1 MREIAA
7 TSRDVIVIGA
17 GISGLTAAWRLKQA
31 GVDVCVLE
39 SEHEVGGAMR
49 TERRDG
55 FLLEKG
61 PFNVIV
67 RDGAFEQLLKDL
79 GDEIEVIEASRSA
92 ARARYVLHD
101 DRLCKVPSNPLDLVT
116 TPLLTLGGKARLV
129 RGLVASRRPSSDD
142 ESIDNATR
150 RRFGPE
156 VADRLVSALCVGIFA
171 AESRELSLSACL
183 PSAAEIDTQSRSP
196 LGFMIARRF
205 RQRRNDAR
213 PRRWRGLVS
222 FRQGLGELPKI
233 LAAQLGQAL
242 FTSCRAL
249 SIRKVIRGY
258 EISCSI
264 KGGTGPTFR
273 TDQLVLAVP
282 KSATATMLGD
292 VAPEICE
299 QIKAIP
305 SSGLIV
311 LNLGFERRHV
321 GHPLDG
327 YGFLVPA
334 TSASFPLLGVLWAD
348 SVFEHH
354 APPKHRLLRVFMG
367 GSRRP
372 GMVTMSDKEL
382 VDIAFTALRDLLR
395 LTSEP
400 VLIDVC
406 RWPDAIPQY
415 RPGHV
420 QRVAQINQQ
429 LQHYPGLH
437 LIGNY
442 LDGISINDCV
452 RTASRAAS
460 EIARHIQATK
470 QSHQHQETND
480 YCAATRQAIAATS
493 SSS

>member
-1 MREIAA
+1 MTEMTA

-31 GVDVCVLE
+31 GIDVCVLE
-39 SEHEVGGAMR
+39 SEHDVGGAMR

-67 RDGAFEQLLKDL
+67 RDEAFERLLKDL
-79 GDEIEVIEASRSA
+79 GHEIEVIEASRTA

-101 DRLCKVPSNPLDLVT
+101 NRLCKVPSNPLDLVT

-129 RGLVASRRPSSDD
+129 LGLVASRRRSADD
-142 ESIDNATR
+142 DSIDNAAR

-196 LGFMIARRF
+196 LGFMIAKRF
-205 RQRRNDAR
+205 RQRRNAKT

-222 FRQGLGELPKI
+222 FRDGLGELPKI
-233 LAAQLGQAL
+233 LAAQLKQEL
-242 FTSCRAL
+242 FTSCRAR
-249 SIRKVIRGY
+249 SIRKVGRQY
-258 EISCSI
+258 EINCSI
-264 KGGTGPTFR
+264 EGGTGPTLR
-273 TDQLVLAVP
+273 TGQLVLAIP
-282 KSATATMLGD
+282 KSATATLLVD
-292 VAPEICE
+292 LAPEISE
-299 QIKAIP
+299 HINAIP

-327 YGFLVPA
+327 YGFLVPT
-334 TSASFPLLGVLWAD
+334 TSSSFPLLGVLWAD
-348 SVFEHH
+348 SVFGHH
-354 APPKHRLLRVFMG
+354 APPNRRLLRVFMG
-367 GSRRP
+367 GTRRP
-372 GMVTMSDKEL
+372 DVLTKSDRGL

-395 LTSEP
+395 LTSKP
-400 VLIDVC
+400 LLIDVC

-420 QRVAQINQQ
+420 QRVIQINQQ
-429 LQHYPGLH
+429 LRHYPGLH

-452 RTASRAAS
+452 RTASRTAS

-470 QSHQHQETND
+470 NSHQHQETND
-480 YCAATRQAIAATS
+480 HGAATRQTIAATS

>member
-1 MREIAA
+1 MTEMTA

-31 GVDVCVLE
+31 GIDVCVLE
-39 SEHEVGGAMR
+39 SDNDVGGAMR

-67 RDGAFEQLLKDL
+67 RDEAFERLLKDL
-79 GDEIEVIEASRSA
+79 GNEIEVIEASRSA

-116 TPLLTLGGKARLV
+116 TPLLTLGGKARLL
-129 RGLVASRRPSSDD
+129 RGLVASRRPRADD
-142 ESIDNATR
+142 DSIDNAAR
-150 RRFGPE
+150 RRFGPQ

-196 LGFMIARRF
+196 LSFMIARRF
-205 RQRRNDAR
+205 RQRRNDKT

-222 FRQGLGELPKI
+222 FREGLGELPKI
-233 LAAQLGQAL
+233 LAAQLSQAL
-242 FTSCRAL
+242 CTSCRAL
-249 SIRKVIRGY
+249 SIRKIGRQY
-258 EISCSI
+258 EINCSI
-264 KGGTGPTFR
+264 NGGTGPTFR
-273 TDQLVLAVP
+273 TGQLVLAVP
-282 KSATATMLGD
+282 MSATATLLGCL
-292 VAPEICE
+292 APEIS
-299 QIKAIP
+299 QHITTIP
-305 SSGLIV
+305 SSGLVV

-334 TSASFPLLGVLWAD
+334 TSSSFPLLGVLWAD
-348 SVFEHH
+348 SVFKRH
-354 APPKHRLLRVFMG
+354 APPNRRLLRVFMG

-372 GMVTMSDKEL
+372 DMLTKHDGEL
-382 VDIAFTALRDLLR
+382 VDIACIALRDLLR

-400 VLIDVC
+400 NLIDVC
-406 RWPDAIPQY
+406 RWPDSIPQY
-415 RPGHV
+415 RPAHV

-442 LDGISINDCV
+442 LEGISINDCV

-460 EIARHIQATK
+460 DIARHIGATK
-470 QSHQHQETND
+470 NSHQLAETND
-480 YCAATRQAIAATS
+480 HSAATRQTIAATS

>member
-1 MREIAA
+1 MTELTA

-17 GISGLTAAWRLKQA
+17 GISGLTAAWRLKRA
-31 GVDVCVLE
+31 GIDVCVLE
-39 SEHEVGGAMR
+39 SDHEVGGAMR

-67 RDGAFEQLLKDL
+67 RDGTFERLLKDL
-79 GDEIEVIEASRSA
+79 DTEIEVIEASRTA
-92 ARARYVLHD
+92 ARARFVLHD

-116 TPLLTLGGKARLV
+116 TPLLTLGGKARLL
-129 RGLVASRRPSSDD
+129 RGLVAGRRGGADD
-142 ESIDNATR
+142 DSIDDAAR

-171 AESRELSLSACL
+171 AESCELSLNACL
-183 PSAAEIDTQSRSP
+183 PSAAEIDKQSRSP
-196 LGFMIARRF
+196 LGFMIAKRF
-205 RQRRNDAR
+205 RQRRNNNT

-222 FRQGLGELPKI
+222 FREGLGDLPKI

-242 FTSCRAL
+242 FTNCRAL
-249 SIRKVIRGY
+249 SIRKVIRGS

-273 TDQLVLAVP
+273 TGQLVFAVP
-282 KSATATMLGD
+282 KSATAAMLGC
-292 VAPEICE
+292 VAPEISE

-305 SSGLIV
+305 SSGLVV
-311 LNLGFERRHV
+311 LNLGFDRRHV

-327 YGFLVPA
+327 YGFLVPT

-348 SVFEHH
+348 SVFERH
-354 APPKHRLLRVFMG
+354 APSERRLLRVFMG
-367 GSRRP
+367 GTRRP
-372 GMVTMSDKEL
+372 DMLTMRDTEL
-382 VDIAFTALRDLLR
+382 VDIACTALRDLLR
-395 LTSEP
+395 LTNKP
-400 VLIDVC
+400 LLIDVC
-406 RWPDAIPQY
+406 RWPDAIPQH

-420 QRVAQINQQ
+420 QRVIEINQQ
-429 LQHYPGLH
+429 LRHHPGLH

-460 EIARHIQATK
+460 EIAQHIQATNH
-470 QSHQHQETND
+470 SHRRQEAND
-480 YCAATRQAIAATS
+480 HSATTRQTIAVTTS
-493 SSS
+493 SS

>member
-1 MREIAA
+1 MTT
-7 TSRDVIVIGA
+7 TSRDVIVIGG

-31 GVDVCVLE
+31 GIDVCVLE

-67 RDGAFEQLLKDL
+67 RDGAFERLLKDL
-79 GDEIEVIEASRSA
+79 GNEIEVIEAARIA
-92 ARARYVLHD
+92 AQARYVLHD
-101 DRLCKVPSNPLDLVT
+101 DRLYKVPSNPLDLVT
-116 TPLLTLGGKARLV
+116 TPLLTLGGKARLL
-129 RGLVASRRPSSDD
+129 RGLVASRRPRADD
-142 ESIDNATR
+142 DSIDNTAR
-150 RRFGPE
+150 RRFGPQ

-171 AESRELSLSACL
+171 ADSRDLSLSACL

-196 LGFMIARRF
+196 LGFMIAKHL
-205 RQRRNDAR
+205 RQRRNGKTR
-213 PRRWRGLVS
+213 RRWRGLIS

-233 LAAQLGQAL
+233 LAAQLRQEL
-242 FTSCRAL
+242 FPSCRAL
-249 SIRKVIRGY
+249 SIRKVGRRY

-264 KGGTGPTFR
+264 EGGIGPTFR
-273 TDQLVLAVP
+273 TGHLVLAVP
-282 KSATATMLGD
+282 KSATATLLVD
-292 VAPEICE
+292 VAPEISE
-299 QIKAIP
+299 HIKVIP
-305 SSGLIV
+305 SSGLVV
-311 LNLGFERRHV
+311 LNLGFERGHV

-334 TSASFPLLGVLWAD
+334 TSSSFPLLGVLWAD
-348 SVFEHH
+348 SVFERH
-354 APPKHRLLRVFMG
+354 APPNRRLLRVFMG

-372 GMVTMSDKEL
+372 DMLTKRDKEL
-382 VDIAFTALRDLLR
+382 VDIACTALRDLLR

-400 VLIDVC
+400 LLIDVC

-420 QRVAQINQQ
+420 QRVVQINQQ
-429 LQHYPGLH
+429 LRQHPGLH

-460 EIARHIQATK
+460 EIARHIEATK
-470 QSHQHQETND
+470 NSHQRQDTND
-480 YCAATRQAIAATS
+480 HSAATRQTIAATTS
-493 SSS
+493 SS